1 MQEYITSRVGTWLDA
16 GVFARLNAACAAE
29 PEPQQKYPKICK
41 CCGKKALSRGMCT
54 ALYYRWLRADR
65 QSQLQRR
72 EQYLTETGKQEQ
84 YRREFKQEEHVNVTS
99 SH

>member
-1 MQEYITSRVGTWLDA
+1 MTSRVGTWLDDE
-16 GVFARLNAACAAE
+16 VFARLNAACATD
-29 PEPQQKYPKICK
+29 PELNPPKYSKICE

-72 EQYLTETGKQEQ
+72 EQYLAESGKTEQLRK
-84 YRREFKQEEHVNVTS
+84 EFEQEEHV
-99 SH
+99 